1 MSTTALGF
9 TLAFIFITIFISMR
23 QKLGL
28 EKEIWIGTIRSAVQ
42 LLLVGYLLQF
52 VFNTN
57 HPALLVLIIAIMVVV
72 AAANSAKRGKG
83 LTGVFW
89 RVAMSIGATEAV
101 TMGLL
106 LVLRIIEPTPQYI
119 IPLSG
124 MIIGS
129 SMVVSGLFLNQ
140 MHLNVQASRG
150 EIEALLSLGATVR
163 QAIQVS
169 LKRSVKSSMI
179 PTIDGMKTIGLV
191 QLPGMMTGMIVAGA
205 DPVEAVR
212 YQILIVFILAASAAL
227 SSMMLGLLS
236 YKLWFT
242 EDEKLRMMAKQQD

>member
-9 TLAFIFITIFISMR
+9 TLVFIAVTVLVSMR

-28 EKEIWIGTIRSAVQ
+28 EKEILIGTIRSALQ
-42 LLLVGYLLQF
+42 LLLVGYVLQF
-52 VFNTN
+52 VFNAN
-57 HPALLVLIIAIMVVV
+57 QPLLLILIVGLMIIV
-72 AAANSAKRGKG
+72 AAWNASRRGKG
-83 LTGVFW
+83 LRGIVW
-89 RVAMSIGATEAV
+89 RVICSIAATETI
-101 TMGLL
+101 TMGMLL
-106 LVLRIIEPTPQYI
+106 SLRIIEPTPQYI

-129 SMVVSGLFLNQ
+129 AMVVSGLFLNQ
-140 MHLNVQASRG
+140 MQLQIQAAKG
-150 EIEALLSLGATVR
+150 EIEALLSLGATAR
-163 QAIQVS
+163 QAIQQT

-212 YQILIVFILAASAAL
+212 YQILIVLILMASASL
-227 SSMMLGLLS
+227 SSMFLGLLT

-242 EDEKLRMMAKQQD
+242 KDEKLHPIMQENV